1 MTVETVPE
9 AKKRP
14 SRLLPVA
21 NVTVAQINMA
31 LSTAGSFLVTPAMLA
46 GLGDDHYG
54 GWLLINSFIS
64 YMRFLDLGTSAG
76 TVKYG
81 AGALERGDEGD
92 LRKVLNST
100 SAIFATVGTLAL
112 IGSIGLAF
120 VLPRVYPTIAGDQS
134 GTILMLGAALAFDLY
149 TRIFAASLRIRS
161 LFFVYDTVEVVAFL
175 IFKLG
180 LLLYFAYRDGLSYTL
195 LAILTLAE
203 TIFRNGIIVGAAMFL
218 SPFVRRLNPFAPAR
232 DMIAKLTKMGIAMSL
247 IHVADIL
254 RFQVDSG
261 VIGYFMPESPVS
273 ISIFGV
279 GTRLASIAYTAIG
292 VIGAVLMPRFSG
304 LSETGDKKGVK
315 SLLQNSSLATGLTSS
330 LVLVNIAVL
339 GPHFLELWLKKPWVP
354 TSGNILL
361 IMLPAYYVALLSG
374 PSAGLLVGRGQLR
387 GLTVI
392 TIGEAVFNFVL
403 SVALVKPFGIYGVAI
418 GTVIPM
424 IVVRGVLFPL
434 LLKKEI
440 GLLPSEYVRMHA
452 RPVLLGL
459 VYLVLVGGLAFVPL
473 VSYAR
478 FLALGAASVVVFFV
492 LLVVAVPEA
501 RAALPKVMAKLP
513 GRRQ

>member
-1 MTVETVPE
+1 MTVESVSE
-9 AKKRP
+9 AKKRA

-54 GWLLINSFIS
+54 GWLLMNSFIS

-81 AGALERGDEGD
+81 AGALERGDDGN

-100 SAIFATVGTLAL
+100 TAIFSLVGTLAL
-112 IGSIGLAF
+112 LGTIGLTF
-120 VLPRVYPTIAGDQS
+120 GLPRIYPAIAAGQS
-134 GTILMLGAALAFDLY
+134 STILMLGSALAIDLY
-149 TRIFAASLRIRS
+149 TRTFAASLRIRS
-161 LFFVYDTVEVVAFL
+161 LFFVYDTVEVVSFL
-175 IFKLG
+175 VFKLG
-180 LLLYFAYRDGLSYTL
+180 LLLYFAYHGGLSYQL
-195 LAILTLAE
+195 LGMLTLAE
-203 TIFRNGIIVGAAMFL
+203 TVFRNGLIVVAALVL
-218 SPFVRRLNPFAPAR
+218 SPFVRRVNPFAPAR
-232 DMIAKLTKMGIAMSL
+232 DMVKKLTTMGLAMSL
-247 IHVADIL
+247 MHVADIL

-261 VIGYFMPESPVS
+261 VIGYFMPESPIS

-304 LSETGDKKGVK
+304 LSETGDQKGVK

-330 LVLVNIAVL
+330 LVLVNIAVF
-339 GPHFLELWLKKPWVP
+339 GPHFLELWLKKPWVA
-354 TSGNILL
+354 TSGGILL
-361 IMLPAYYVALLSG
+361 MMLPAYYVALLSG

-387 GLTVI
+387 GLTAI
-392 TIGEAVFNFVL
+392 TIGEAVANLLL
-403 SVALVKPFGIYGVAI
+403 SVALVKPFGIYGVAL

-424 IVVRGVLFPL
+424 FIVRGIVFPL
-434 LLKKEI
+434 LLNKEI
-440 GLLPSEYVRMHA
+440 GLAPSEYARMHA

-473 VSYAR
+473 VSYVR
-478 FLALGAASVVVFFV
+478 FLALASLSVVVFFA
-492 LLVVAVPEA
+492 LLLVAVPEA
-501 RAALPKVMAKLP
+501 RAALPKVLAKLP
-513 GRRQ
+513 GRRK